1 MTDRRCDCGDSPAK
15 LTLARLSEGA
25 APRAEGHT
33 HNPDACDHCMALV
46 MIGADRAAPR
56 AEGLD
61 VERLAEWFHDKWES
75 QGIAC
80 WHKNQHM
87 RSWDCGRD
95 AIEAVEYARLSRPS
109 DERVP
114 ESEEAR

>member
-1 MTDRRCDCGDSPAK
+1 MNDRNATEPRTEAGRNLLQELSFRENYLRPG
-15 LTLARLSEGA
+15 TQLAAILAIEAEA
-25 APRAEGHT
+25 AQG
-33 HNPDACDHCMALV
+33 
-46 MIGADRAAPR
+46 AAPR

-75 QGIAC
+75 RGIAC

-87 RSWDCGRD
+87 ASWDCGRD
-95 AIEAVEYARLSRPS
+95 AIEAAEYARLSRPS

-114 ESEEAR
+114 ESEER